1 MAPQKRILLLTNSE
15 YGQANV
21 ILAVAQELHVQSNY
35 EIHVASF
42 SALQSRV
49 DHLCR
54 PESSPDDTGPIIFHA
69 IDGPSGLEAFR
80 RRFGVSYMVHP
91 PGVKGAIRSY
101 NRLPEVF
108 VAWDGPDYIQGFESC
123 MEVVDSIDPTV
134 IVIDPLFRQG
144 IDACKRLE
152 RKYTILTPGSVKD
165 LIAPIQPHLAGYWKF
180 PV

>member
-1 MAPQKRILLLTNSE
+1 MAQQKRVLLLTNSE

-21 ILAVAQELHVQSNY
+21 ILAVAQELHSESNFQ
-35 EIHVASF
+35 IHVASF

-49 DHLCR
+49 DHLR
-54 PESSPDDTGPIIFHA
+54 KPKKGPGDVSSITFHTV
-69 IDGPSGLEAFR
+69 DGPSGLEAFR
-80 RRFGVSYMVHP
+80 RRFGVSYMAHP
-91 PGVKGAIRSY
+91 PGVKGAVRSY
-101 NRLPEVF
+101 NRLSEVF

-123 MEVVDSIDPTV
+123 MEVVDSINPDA

-144 IDACKRLE
+144 IDACRRLG

-165 LIAPIQPHLAGYWKF
+165 LIAPIQPRFAGYWKF